1 MYIRGRGVDSGLA
14 RFKQSSRSCLQMPV
28 SAAITLTI
36 TLLYEVRRN
45 RAIMRIMRELLKR
58 LSEAHSI
65 PGSENEVRRMMAEE
79 LKNHCDSVETDQLG
93 NLIAKKGDGKKKV
106 MLAAHMDEI
115 GLMVKH
121 IDKNGFI
128 KFTTLGGFSDQT
140 LLNQRVMV
148 HTEKGVLTGVIGS
161 RPPHLM
167 KPDERKKVVEYKD
180 MFIDA
185 GAKDKKAAEKVGI
198 SIGDFITFDR
208 SFRELNEDLVTGK
221 AFDNRVGCAALI
233 EVMKRVKTDYAVFA
247 VGTVQEEVGLKGAR
261 TSAFR
266 INPDYA
272 IAIDVAVAGDYPGIK
287 EEESSLKLGSGPTID
302 LADASGR
309 GIITHPRV
317 KELLIKTAV
326 ENKIP
331 YQLSVGEGGTT
342 DATAI
347 HLTREGI
354 PTGAVSVPTRNIHT
368 PVEVASLKDIKNAV
382 ELIVKSLQKGI

>member
-1 MYIRGRGVDSGLA
+1 
-14 RFKQSSRSCLQMPV
+14 
-28 SAAITLTI
+28 
-36 TLLYEVRRN
+36 
-45 RAIMRIMRELLKR
+45 MRELLKR

-65 PGSENEVRRMMAEE
+65 PGSENEVRTIMTEE
-79 LKNHCDSVETDQLG
+79 LWKYCDTAETDKLG
-93 NLIAKKGDGKKKV
+93 NLIAKKGDGRKKV

-128 KFTTLGGFSDQT
+128 KFTTLGGFSNQT
-140 LLNQRVMV
+140 LLNQRVMI
-148 HTEKGVLTGVIGS
+148 HTKKGVFTGVIGS
-161 RPPHLM
+161 RPTHLM
-167 KPDERKKVVEYKD
+167 KPDERKKVVEYRD

-185 GAKDKKAAEKVGI
+185 GVKDKKAAEKAGI

-208 SFRELNEDLVTGK
+208 SFRELNRDIVTGK
-221 AFDNRVGCAALI
+221 AFDNRIGCAALI
-233 EVMKRVKTDYAVFA
+233 EIMKRVETDYTVFA
-247 VGTVQEEVGLKGAR
+247 VGTVQEEVGLKGAK

-272 IAIDVAVAGDYPGIK
+272 IAVDVTVAGDYPGIK
-287 EEESSLKLGSGPTID
+287 EDESSLKLGGGPTID
-302 LADASGR
+302 IADASGR

-347 HLTREGI
+347 HLTREGV

-368 PVEVASLKDIKNAV
+368 PVEVASLKDIKNTV
-382 ELIVKSLQKGI
+382 KLIVKSLEEGICRDM